1 MLLPR
6 GGYGTA
12 DSGAIAEMGKQVLR
26 LLGNF
31 TGVAEVIAV
40 TVRLLPGRMV
50 DLKQEHS
57 GGFHG

>member
-6 GGYGTA
+6 RYGTA
-12 DSGAIAEMGKQVLR
+12 DSGAIAGMGKQVLR
-26 LLGNF
+26 RLGNF

-40 TVRLLPGRMV
+40 TVRLLPERVV

>member
-1 MLLPR
+1 M
-6 GGYGTA
+6 
-12 DSGAIAEMGKQVLR
+12 AELSLGKQVLR

-31 TGVAEVIAV
+31 TEAAEVIAV
-40 TVRLLPGRMV
+40 TAGLLPEPMV